1 MDDLR
6 LVNVRTYIE
15 IQETI
20 TRETQNYNS
29 SLKWNSVP

>member
-29 SLKWNSVP
+29 SLK